1 MTINLSKHS
10 DFEKFYKLHF
20 VNMVKYCLVRT
31 ESQSVAE
38 EIVQESF
45 VKLWENRQKS
55 IQQPQSYL
63 FMIVR
68 NNLANYYRNHQL
80 QQTTSI
86 EQAYSLTEKNSDQE
100 NNLPDP
106 SLKIAIEELPEKCK
120 HIVVMS
126 YYEGLTKSEIAQYLG
141 ISSETVKKQ
150 RTIGLRK
157 LREKLRLMKKK

>member
-1 MTINLSKHS
+1 
-10 DFEKFYKLHF
+10 
-20 VNMVKYCLVRT
+20 MVKYCLVRT